1 MAIRLRDSG
10 FPAMK
15 YFLGL
20 DIGGTKTAC
29 ALADEQKI
37 LARAR
42 AGSAKVLRVDK
53 AEAAEHLR
61 HVLDTVSAESGIAL
75 AEITA
80 SCIGTAGIA
89 VADVTDWLR
98 EQMAI
103 RVGGVLTMV
112 GDEIIT
118 LDAAFPGAPGVIV
131 IAGTGSNV
139 IGRGRSGWTTSAG
152 GWGPAI
158 SDEGSGS
165 ILGQQALRGVFSA
178 IDAGEEPLL
187 LHRVLDHLGL
197 RSRDDLVG
205 VANALDFSFASL
217 MPVIVQAA
225 QDGDRVARETLRRG
239 GEALAGLVMHVIGR
253 LTKTEPGIE
262 KGLKIASTGSILAHV
277 EEVSGAMRRKLLEVY
292 PQLEFVPGMVDPLD
306 GAIYRARRFHAEKA
320 EPHPAPR

>member
-1 MAIRLRDSG
+1 
-10 FPAMK
+10 MK

-37 LARAR
+37 LARSQ
-42 AGSAKVLRVDK
+42 AGSAKVLRVSKD
-53 AEAAEHLR
+53 EAAEHLR
-61 HVLDTVSAESGIAL
+61 RVLDTVSAESGIEL
-75 AEITA
+75 ADITA

-89 VADVTDWLR
+89 VADVTEWLR
-98 EQMAI
+98 EQMAS
-103 RVGGVLTMV
+103 RVGGTLTLV

-118 LDAAFPGAPGVIV
+118 LDAAFPGEPGVIV

-139 IGRGRSGWTTSAG
+139 IGRSRSGWTTSAG

-165 ILGQQALRGVFSA
+165 VLGQQALRRVFSA

-197 RSRDDLVG
+197 QNRDDLVG

-225 QDGDRVARETLRRG
+225 QDGDRVAQETLLRG

-253 LTKTEPGIE
+253 LAKVEPGIE

-277 EEVSGAMRRKLLEVY
+277 EEISGAMRRTLLAVY
-292 PQLEFVPGMVDPLD
+292 PQLEFVPGTVDSLD
-306 GAIYRARRFHAEKA
+306 GAIYRARRSVAEKA
-320 EPHPAPR
+320 EPHPASR